1 MQHVPILDQM
11 VQKFKTKHGK
21 LPTKITV
28 TPIALA
34 LLSLRHSASVRCE
47 GVPVESRLFD
57 EQEVVPNGPNLGVFV
72 YESGH
77 TNKHELRACD
87 LA

>member
-1 MQHVPILDQM
+1 M
-11 VQKFKTKHGK
+11 VQEFKTKHGK

-57 EQEVVPNGPNLGVFV
+57 EQEVVTNGPNLGMFV
-72 YESGH
+72 YESGLSGH
-77 TNKHELRACD
+77 YELRGCD